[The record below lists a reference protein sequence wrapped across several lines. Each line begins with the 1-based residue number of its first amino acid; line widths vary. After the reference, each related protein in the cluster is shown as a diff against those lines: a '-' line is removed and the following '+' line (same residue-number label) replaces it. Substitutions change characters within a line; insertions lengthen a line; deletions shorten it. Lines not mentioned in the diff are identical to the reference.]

1 MPPPEKRLFTP
12 GPLTTSR
19 AVKEAMLRDLG
30 SREEEFLS
38 LVRSI
43 RQHLLA
49 LAGVSQEQGYEAV
62 LMQGSGTFGIESVLS
77 TAIPRD
83 GRLLVAVNGAY
94 GNRMVQIANRIGL
107 ANDVVRTPENIP
119 ADPAAVRRR
128 LLETP
133 PVTHVA
139 MVHCETTTGILNPVE
154 SIGRIVRESAKTFI
168 VDAMSSFGGVP
179 LNVAEAGIDYLVS
192 SANKCLEG
200 VPGFSFVLAG
210 RDKLAACAGN
220 ARTVSLD
227 LFEQWKGLE
236 TDGQFRFTP
245 PTHAILALAEALRE
259 LEREGGI
266 TGRAARYRANHE
278 LLLSG
283 MQQLGFR
290 PFLDLERQSYI
301 ITAFHYP
308 GDPRFQFDEFYRQLS
323 RRGIVIYPGKLG
335 SVDCFRIGTI
345 GQLRQ
350 ADIDDLLDAV
360 TKVLEEMNVALP
372 VAAPSAAPR
381 SIDTAR
387 T

>member
-1 MPPPEKRLFTP
+1 
-12 GPLTTSR
+12 
-19 AVKEAMLRDLG
+19 MLRDLG

-43 RQHLLA
+43 RQQLLA

-77 TAIPRD
+77 TAIPSD

-133 PVTHVA
+133 TVTHVA

-154 SIGRIVRESAKTFI
+154 AMGRIVRESARTFI

-278 LLLSG
+278 LLLSR

-290 PFLDLERQSYI
+290 PFLDLESQSYI
-301 ITAFHYP
+301 NTAFHYP

-360 TKVLEEMNVALP
+360 TKVLEEMNVTLP

-381 SIDTAR
+381 AIDTAR